1 MEHTFYAPI
10 NGVST
15 NKSIAPN
22 LTVTSHMERSSAIS
36 IRFGRF
42 KTRLGYGQNQ
52 VFHSFKHT
60 AMTMFE
66 QADVPE
72 NIAMDIVGHEKPNI
86 TFGHYR
92 VRSPHWSKRSII
104 LPA

>member
-1 MEHTFYAPI
+1 M
-10 NGVST
+10 V
-15 NKSIAPN
+15 
-22 LTVTSHMERSSAIS
+22 RSSAIS
-36 IRFGRF
+36 KRFGRF